1 MMAEGRAA
9 MPAVAVAIAAVFW
22 GAWWI
27 PLRALDEAGIA
38 GDWSNAALS
47 VAGAL
52 VMLPIAAWRWR
63 PLLAGGRS
71 LLAVTIIAGA
81 AFAAYN
87 HALIHGEVVRATLL
101 FYLAPIWAT
110 GLAAL
115 ALGERLGPGRALAL
129 LLGLAGAAVVLGIE
143 DGVPIPRDSSEWLG
157 LASGLLFAITL
168 TFIRKAEAVPAFET
182 TFASIGG
189 SALAALALAFAS
201 PLTPPPPATD
211 LVIASL
217 PFVIAVAALWLVPM
231 TLLELWGARRMDP
244 GRVCIVLM
252 LEIVVAAATA
262 TALTDEPFGWRE
274 ALGSALI
281 MGAGVVEL
289 RDQTRR
295 RSMDARRDGC

>member
-1 MMAEGRAA
+1 MAEPRAAA
-9 MPAVAVAIAAVFW
+9 MPAVAVAIAAAFW

-27 PLRALDEAGIA
+27 PLRALDAWGIA
-38 GDWSNAALS
+38 GDWSNATLS

-63 PLLAGGRS
+63 PLLAGGRG
-71 LLAVTIIAGA
+71 LLAVTVFAGA

-115 ALGERLGPGRALAL
+115 ALEERLGPGRALAL
-129 LLGLAGAAVVLGIE
+129 VLGLAGAAVVLGIE

-168 TFIRKAEAVPAFET
+168 TFIRKAESVPAFET

-201 PLTPPPPATD
+201 PLTPPPPATE
-211 LVIASL
+211 LVISSL
-217 PFVIAVAALWLVPM
+217 PFVVAVTALWLVPM
-231 TLLELWGARRMDP
+231 TILELWGARRMDP

-252 LEIVVAAATA
+252 LEIVVAAASA

-281 MGAGVVEL
+281 ISAGFVEL
-289 RDQTRR
+289 RDQTGRT
-295 RSMDARRDGC
+295 AAAPTE